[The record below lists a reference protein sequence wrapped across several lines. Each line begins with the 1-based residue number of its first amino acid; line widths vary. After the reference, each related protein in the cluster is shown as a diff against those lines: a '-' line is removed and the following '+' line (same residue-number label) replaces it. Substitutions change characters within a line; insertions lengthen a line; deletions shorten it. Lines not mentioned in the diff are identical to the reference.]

1 MFQSIQSLCI
11 PISAIALMSVAG
23 TAAASDGTLPNDEVV
38 EWVEISI
45 HMPDGRVIK
54 TKEPRYPS
62 RSRVYITTGEL
73 PPFKA
78 VSPSGSSGVDEPTIV
93 ELASEGDV
101 GELGLELGVDSAGD
115 GTVVAAGDGAVE
127 ASGLTE
133 AVEVAEVSEA
143 VVSAEAIEEPASSG
157 AVRQFKKSG

>member
-11 PISAIALMSVAG
+11 PISAIALTSVAG
-23 TAAASDGTLPNDEVV
+23 TAAASGGTLPNDEVV

-54 TKEPRYPS
+54 TTEPRYPS

-78 VSPSGSSGVDEPTIV
+78 VSPSGPSGVDEPTIV

-101 GELGLELGVDSAGD
+101 GELDLELGIDTAVDAAVDETGD
-115 GTVVAAGDGAVE
+115 EAVE
-127 ASGLTE
+127 ASGVT
-133 AVEVAEVSEA
+133 EVAEVSEA
-143 VVSAEAIEEPASSG
+143 VVSAEAIEESTSSG
-157 AVRQFKKSG
+157 AVRQFKKSS